1 VVPAVEESSF
11 LRACRGATVGRVPV
25 WFMRQAGR
33 SLPEYRAL
41 RGSGSILQAIAD
53 PALACEATLQ
63 PVRRY
68 GVDAAIVFSDIVVPL
83 HAIGFG
89 VDVVP
94 GTGPVV
100 ASPVR
105 GPGDLDRIRP
115 LEEDDVAHVAETVRL
130 VAKELAGDGTPL
142 IGLAGAPFTV
152 ASYAVEGGP
161 TRTFER
167 VKAMAHSE
175 PALFDALCDR
185 LADLAA
191 SFAAVQVCA
200 GASAIQL
207 FDSWAGALDPVEYE
221 RFALPPVRKVVAALA
236 ELSVPVIL
244 YGLNTGELLS
254 AMATSGAHVVGV
266 DWHVPL
272 DEARRRVGD
281 LPVQGNLD
289 PARCCA
295 GVDVALEGTREV
307 LRRAGARAGHVFNLG
322 HGVLPSTDP
331 GVLAEVVA
339 VVHAEGRAGVVAA

>member
-152 ASYAVEGGP
+152 ASYAVEGGSQGF
-161 TRTFER
+161 TRLKTMLYAEP
-167 VKAMAHSE
+167 KTAH
-175 PALFDALCDR
+175 ALFDKLTR
-185 LADLAA
+185 AA
-191 SFAAVQVCA
+191 IVQIEEQIAA
-200 GASAIQL
+200 GAEAAQI
-207 FDSWAGALDPVEYE
+207 FESWLGELDRYDLEEFSFPYLARIAE
-221 RFALPPVRKVVAALA
+221 AVRKKG
-236 ELSVPVIL
+236 VPVIFF
-244 YGLNTGELLS
+244 GTGMGGHLERIAALGFDVVSIDWRMPIEDARARLP
-254 AMATSGAHVVGV
+254 GA
-266 DWHVPL
+266 
-272 DEARRRVGD
+272 A
-281 LPVQGNLD
+281 VQGNLD
-289 PARCCA
+289 STVLLGPKEAA
-295 GVDVALEGTREV
+295 VDRALRIV
-307 LRRAGARAGHVFNLG
+307 K
-322 HGVLPSTDP
+322 
-331 GVLAEVVA
+331 A
-339 VVHAEGRAGVVAA
+339 VVDAVHAFKWK